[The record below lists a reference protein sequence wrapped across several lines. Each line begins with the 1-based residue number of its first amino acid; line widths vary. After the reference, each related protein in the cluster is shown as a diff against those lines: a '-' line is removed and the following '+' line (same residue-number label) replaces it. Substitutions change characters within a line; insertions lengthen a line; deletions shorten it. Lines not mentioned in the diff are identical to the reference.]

1 MSTLFDD
8 LLAVEAVKGVMFFSA
23 AGELLFEESG
33 AGGMDTAAVRDWQ
46 ALLVCLDGVRE
57 ADLIFEMGRLYIRK
71 AVEGMLVVTM
81 GRIAPAAMIRLNCDV
96 LLSELKNHKGSGPL
110 FEGAKLKRKKGL
122 GRFFQLPE
130 LYENK
135 D

>member
-1 MSTLFDD
+1 MSVLFDD
-8 LLAVEAVKGVMFFSA
+8 VLAVAGVKSVMFFSA
-23 AGELLFEESG
+23 AGELLFEGPG
-33 AGGMDTAAVRDWQ
+33 AEGLDKAAARDWQ
-46 ALLVCLDGVRE
+46 ALLASLDGARE

-71 AVEGMLVVTM
+71 ADEGMLVVTM
-81 GRIAPAAMIRLNCDV
+81 GRIAPAARIRLNCDV
-96 LLSELKNHKGSGPL
+96 LLSELKNHKGTGAL